1 MRFGLHVSIQGSIAE
16 APRRA
21 ADLGCDCFQ
30 VFAGPP
36 RNVRRRLPRRAEAEH
51 FRALVRANGLQPVAV
66 HAGYL
71 LHLASP
77 KRRVARA
84 SLGLYL
90 RELEIATRL
99 GARFYVMHPGSAG
112 DRPRDEVLE
121 MLIDGLLKAPPEAPT
136 VLLENVAAARTGI
149 GARFEEL
156 GRILRGL
163 GRRKRFGVCLD
174 TAHAAAAGYD
184 MRTPEGVQSTLRV
197 LFKTVGRSR
206 VKLVHAND
214 LRPPAGSG
222 RDIHEHIGRGRLGRR
237 GFRGLLSDGTMRR
250 VPCILET
257 PLDRDGDD
265 RRNLAAIRRIAR
277 EAEKTRE
284 AG

>member
-21 ADLGCDCFQ
+21 ADLGCDCLQ
-30 VFAGPP
+30 IFAGPP
-36 RNVRRRLPRRAEAEH
+36 RNMRRRLPRRAEADR
-51 FRALVRANGLQPVAV
+51 FRTLVRENGLRPVAV

-77 KRRVARA
+77 RRRVARA

-99 GARFYVMHPGSAG
+99 DAGFYVMHPGSAG
-112 DRPRDEVLE
+112 DRPRDEVLG
-121 MLIDGLLKAPPEAPT
+121 MLIDALRKAPPDGPT

-156 GRILRGL
+156 GRVLRRL
-163 GRRKRFGVCLD
+163 GGGKRFGVCLD

-184 MRTPEGVQSTLRV
+184 MGTPEGVKSTLRA

-206 VKLVHAND
+206 VRLVHAND
-214 LRPPAGSG
+214 LRTPAGSG
-222 RDIHEHIGRGRLGRR
+222 RDIHEHIGRGRVGRR
-237 GFRGLLSDGTMRR
+237 GFRGLFSDRTMRR
-250 VPCILET
+250 VPYVLET
-257 PLDRDGDD
+257 PVDHEGDD

-277 EAEKTRE
+277 EAEKKH
-284 AG
+284 G